1 MSVNSS
7 EWLRERI
14 IEFMSV
20 VEENLSS
27 TTYAN
32 DRSVYMADL
41 ALLAKW
47 LVKLHKKVPPTEVA
61 TEIVSP
67 QTDKRFGDYWRQGIW
82 GENQAAALKSL
93 QDAIRSYG
101 VF

>member
-1 MSVNSS
+1 MSTNNS
-7 EWLRERI
+7 EWLREQI

-27 TTYAN
+27 TTYAI

-41 ALLAKW
+41 ALLAQW
-47 LVKLHKKVPPTEVA
+47 LVKLHKKVPPAEVA
-61 TEIVSP
+61 SEIISP
-67 QTDKRFGDYWRQGIW
+67 QTDKRFGDYWRQGKW
-82 GENQAAALKSL
+82 GENEAAALKSL

-101 VF
+101 MF

>member
-1 MSVNSS
+1 MSANSL

-27 TTYAN
+27 TTYTN

-41 ALLAKW
+41 ALIAKW
-47 LVKLHKKVPPTEVA
+47 LIKLHKKVPPAEVA
-61 TEIVSP
+61 EEIINP
-67 QTDKRFGDYWRQGIW
+67 QTDKQFGDYWRQGKW
-82 GENQAAALKSL
+82 GENEAAALKAL